1 VLHKTHR
8 PHLSIAQDARA
19 VRTREALRRAL
30 LDLLEKKALEEISIR
45 DIAAAAGVSYTTFFR
60 HHTTKEALLDEI
72 AAEQIQRFVELGW
85 PNIEASDTRAA
96 SLTLCAY
103 VDEHRQLWSTLL
115 TGGAA
120 NALRAE
126 LLRIARELAAKQN
139 APGSWLPS
147 DLAVVFAVSSTIELL
162 TWWLRQEKPLPSEQI
177 AEIHDRLIITPTMSQ
192 AEPVGRKPAV
202 TGKKRR

>member
-1 VLHKTHR
+1 MLHKTHR

-85 PNIEASDTRAA
+85 PNIEASETRAA

-126 LLRIARELAAKQN
+126 LLRIARELAANQD

-162 TWWLRQEKPLPSEQI
+162 TWWLRQEQPLSSEQV
-177 AEIHDRLIITPTMSQ
+177 AEIHDRLIITPTMSR
-192 AEPVGRKPAV
+192 AEAVGRKTSA
-202 TGKKRR
+202 TRKKR

>member
-19 VRTREALRRAL
+19 VRTRESLRRAL
-30 LDLLEKKALEEISIR
+30 LNLLEKKALEEISIR

-126 LLRIARELAAKQN
+126 LLRIARELAANQD

-162 TWWLRQEKPLPSEQI
+162 TWWLRQEKPLPSEQV
-177 AEIHDRLIITPTMSQ
+177 AEIHDRLIITPSMSQ
-192 AEPVGRKPAV
+192 PESTGKNPAAKQ
-202 TGKKRR
+202 KKRR

>member
-1 VLHKTHR
+1 MLHKTHR
-8 PHLSIAQDARA
+8 PHLSVAQDARA

-30 LDLLEKKALEEISIR
+30 LELLEKKALEEISIR
-45 DIAAAAGVSYTTFFR
+45 DIAAEAGVSYTTFFR

-72 AAEQIQRFVELGW
+72 AAEQMRRFVELGW

-96 SLTLCAY
+96 SVALFTY

-120 NALRAE
+120 SALREE
-126 LLRIARELAAKQN
+126 LLNSARELATQKDL
-139 APGSWLPS
+139 PGSWLPA

-162 TWWLRQEKPLPSEQI
+162 AWWLRQEDPLPIEQA
-177 AEIHDRLIITPTMSQ
+177 AEIHDRLIVTPTMSRT
-192 AEPVGRKPAV
+192 GRIAKQIPASR
-202 TGKKRR
+202 KKR